1 MGCKALRIRKST
13 RLSRHS
19 HLHIDAAAVHEARS
33 GLVVLLLIMFLASS
47 PYVSLLTEYHTTF
60 KERVGLVVLFFR
72 FREVVPMFRGANISS
87 RLPSS
92 IFKKAPWEG
101 YTWCVNLNVSRP
113 L

>member
-1 MGCKALRIRKST
+1 MVCRALRIRKST

-47 PYVSLLTEYHTTF
+47 PHGSPLTEHNTTL
-60 KERVGLVVLFFR
+60 KERVGLVVPFFR
-72 FREVVPMFRGANISS
+72 FREVVPIFRGANTSS

-92 IFKKAPWEG
+92 LF
-101 YTWCVNLNVSRP
+101 
-113 L
+113 